1 MLNRLQIK
9 KILRNVDKVSR
20 KALLKKA
27 SDLGLDVKQ
36 GVSDSQLRKQIKK
49 SGEKQIDARMTNVLK
64 TMVKEHKDKI
74 FKSKYEVNNQG
85 IKILKKDYKEILDL
99 QNKYNEK
106 KERILNNYI
115 KKREKEGNPLSEV
128 ELKYLKGESVRHLN
142 SSENLTLNLNFRKED
157 LINSISE
164 GVNINFYKKTIED
177 EIKNFRINNVIQ
189 NRTRKLNKYL
199 NEWVNS
205 GDLTENRAKEIQD
218 LYKNMNIINKSQ
230 FNKDLEKKM
239 SMVESVVRNP
249 RSGYDVYHALKEIA
263 LNQEDRDFIVN

>member
-9 KILRNVDKVSR
+9 KILRNVDKASR
-20 KALLKKA
+20 KTLLKKA

-49 SGEKQIDARMTNVLK
+49 AGESQINAHMNKVIKRMNE
-64 TMVKEHKDKI
+64 EHKEKV
-74 FKSKYEVNNQG
+74 FNSKYEVNNQG
-85 IKILKKDYKEILDL
+85 VKILKKDYKEILDL

-115 KKREKEGNPLSEV
+115 KKREKEGNPLSEI

-177 EIKNFRINNVIQ
+177 EIKNFRINNIIQ
-189 NRTRKLNKYL
+189 NRSRKLNKFL

-205 GDLTENRAKEIQD
+205 GDLTENRVKEIQD
-218 LYKNMNIINKSQ
+218 LYKNMNIISKSQ

-239 SMVESVVRNP
+239 SQVESVVRNP
-249 RSGYDVYHALKEIA
+249 RSGYDVYNALKEIA
-263 LNQEDRDFIVN
+263 LVQDDRDFIVN

>member
-9 KILRNVDKVSR
+9 KILSNVNKVSR
-20 KALLKKA
+20 KTLLKKA

-49 SGEKQIDARMTNVLK
+49 AGEKQIDAQMTKVIKRMNE
-64 TMVKEHKDKI
+64 EHKEKVI
-74 FKSKYEVNNQG
+74 KSKYEFNSQG
-85 IKILKKDYKEILDL
+85 VKILKKDYKEILDL

-115 KKREKEGNPLSEV
+115 KKREKEGNPLSEIEV
-128 ELKYLKGESVRHLN
+128 KFLKGESVRHLN
-142 SSENLTLNLNFRKED
+142 SSENLTLNTNFRKEN
-157 LINSISE
+157 LIDSISE
-164 GVNINFYKKTIED
+164 GVDIKFYKKTIED
-177 EIKNFRINNVIQ
+177 EIKHFRINNIIQ

-263 LNQEDRDFIVN
+263 LIQNDRDFIVN